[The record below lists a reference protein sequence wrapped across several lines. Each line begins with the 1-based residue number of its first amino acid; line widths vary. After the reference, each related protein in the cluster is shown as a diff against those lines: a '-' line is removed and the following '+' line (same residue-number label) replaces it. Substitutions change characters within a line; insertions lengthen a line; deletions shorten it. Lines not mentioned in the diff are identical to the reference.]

1 MASTI
6 TGSSSFSNSHTVPD
20 DGDNLTAASAI
31 TPWQSLADNTRYLQ
45 QILENSGIKIV
56 RNAASLS
63 ALKALTVGSTYD
75 QQVCWVEGL
84 GLFFYDYGASTTPD
98 NAMVVQPDAGGGRW
112 IHAAYAARG
121 ANYGLA
127 GLSGAGQ
134 LSQSV
139 MPTHSVLYTRV
150 TTLSAHPVVDNGGAW
165 TTIANFTNEILTAE
179 NAVKVVCTI
188 PLHSTDGAGSGTAN
202 IQVRITSGSFSNT
215 LIYDANPYW
224 CFLGSLVSTTI
235 CGAGVSGVSTPATSD
250 LKVEISMSSG
260 GANEKYRVGDG
271 MAQLFIVRA

>member
-1 MASTI
+1 MPNTV
-6 TGSSSFSNSHTVPD
+6 TGTNTFSNTHSVPA
-20 DGDNLTAASAI
+20 DGDDLTGASAE
-31 TPWQSLADNTRYLQ
+31 TPFQSLADNTRYLQ
-45 QILENSGIKIV
+45 QILEASGVKLV
-56 RNAASLS
+56 RNAANLA

-84 GLFFYDYGASTTPD
+84 GLFFYDYGSSATPD
-98 NAMVVQPDAGGGRW
+98 NVMVVQPDAGGGRW

-127 GLSGAGQ
+127 GLSSAGQ
-134 LSQSV
+134 LSQTV
-139 MPTHSVLYTRV
+139 IPTHTVLYTRV
-150 TTLSAHPVVDNGGAW
+150 TTLSAHPVVDNAGTW

-235 CGAGVSGVSTPATSD
+235 CGAGVSSVSTPATSD